1 MKQIAMKQIAI
12 VSGKGGTGKTTVC
25 ASLAELAKNKVI
37 ADCDVEA
44 PNLHL
49 LIDSELLREK
59 DFYGSKIAEIDREK
73 CRECGEC
80 VTVCRFGAIRDFSV
94 DEIKCEGCAACVFIC
109 PHQAVSIT
117 DVITGKTILSASPW
131 GKFSHAKLNIGADG
145 SGKLVTEVRKNAL
158 DCVTDGDIVIID
170 GSPGIGCVVI
180 ASITG
185 CDAILVVSEPTLS
198 GKHDLIRV
206 LDLAEHFGIKAYV
219 CINKYDLNPYMTEE
233 ISSHCTNRNVM
244 VIGSIPF
251 DREVGRAIIQGIPV
265 VRVRDSAAGKA
276 VKDIWAGLRKELFS
290 GKEYC

>member
-1 MKQIAMKQIAI
+1 MKQIAI

-49 LIDSELLREK
+49 LIDSEVLREK
-59 DFYGSKIAEIDREK
+59 DFYGSKLAQIDREK
-73 CRECGEC
+73 CQECEKC
-80 VTVCRFGAIRDFSV
+80 LTVCRFDAIRDFSV
-94 DEIKCEGCAACVFIC
+94 NELKCEGCAACVFIC
-109 PHQAVSIT
+109 PHKAVVIR
-117 DVITGKTILSASPW
+117 DAITGKTILSASSW
-131 GKFSHAKLNIGADG
+131 GKFSHARLNIGADG
-145 SGKLVTEVRKNAL
+145 SGKLVTEVRKNASGYAGE
-158 DCVTDGDIVIID
+158 DDIVIID

-219 CINKYDLNPYMTEE
+219 CINKYDLNAGITEE
-233 ISSHCTNRNVM
+233 ISDHCRERNVK
-244 VIGSIPF
+244 VLGCIPF
-251 DREVGRAIIQGIPV
+251 EREVGQAINRGIPV
-265 VRVRDSAAGKA
+265 VRVPHSAAGRA
-276 VKDIWAGLRKELFS
+276 VKKIWANLSKELS
-290 GKEYC
+290 LV